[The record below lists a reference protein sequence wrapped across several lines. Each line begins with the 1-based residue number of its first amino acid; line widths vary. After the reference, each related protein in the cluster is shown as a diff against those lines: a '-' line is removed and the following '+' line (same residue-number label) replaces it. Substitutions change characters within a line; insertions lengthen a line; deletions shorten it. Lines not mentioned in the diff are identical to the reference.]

1 MQILKC
7 FESLDST
14 ADIGVELCDLALIAV
29 RLWC

>member
-1 MQILKC
+1 MQILEC

-14 ADIGVELCDLALIAV
+14 ADIGVELFDLALIAV